1 MTQILPSLFPYIPER
16 KMFSVKYSPQC
27 LRYKV
32 TKLKKKTILAV
43 RAVFF
48 RMSNMLLGRSVCEVS
63 FLCS

>member
-48 RMSNMLLGRSVCEVS
+48 RMSN
-63 FLCS
+63 